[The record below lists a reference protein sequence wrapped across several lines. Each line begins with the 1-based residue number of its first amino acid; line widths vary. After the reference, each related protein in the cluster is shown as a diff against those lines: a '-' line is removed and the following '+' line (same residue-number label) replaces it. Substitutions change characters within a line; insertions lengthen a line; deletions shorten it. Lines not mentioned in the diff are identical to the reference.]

1 MKKQASINFNITLDE
16 QKVPEAIS
24 WQASDA
30 GEDLAH
36 ECKAIMLS
44 MWDKK
49 EENTLRIDL
58 WTKDMMADEMKLFFH
73 QTFVSMINALER
85 STGADSTIED
95 LRAYS
100 RDLAKK
106 LDLMDSK

>member
-1 MKKQASINFNITLDE
+1 MKKQATINFNITLDE
-16 QKVPEAIS
+16 KKVPEAIS
-24 WQASDA
+24 WQASDS
-30 GEDLAH
+30 GEDVAH
-36 ECKAIMLS
+36 DCKAIMLS

-85 STGADSTIED
+85 ATGSDNTIEEM
-95 LRAYS
+95 RAFS
-100 RDLAKK
+100 RDIAKK
-106 LDLMDSK
+106 MELMDSK